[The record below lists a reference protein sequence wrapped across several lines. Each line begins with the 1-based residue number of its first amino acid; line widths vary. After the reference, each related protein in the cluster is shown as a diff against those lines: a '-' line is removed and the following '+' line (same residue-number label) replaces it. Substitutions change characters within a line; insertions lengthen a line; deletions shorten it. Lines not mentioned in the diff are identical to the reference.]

1 MTCWTRSARETA
13 LVGAFIDFSLWSKKT
28 LVLMHILIRKPRTLF
43 GNMLWEQPRRRAFAR
58 ELSIAAHPRSTKDQA
73 ASDLSK

>member
-1 MTCWTRSARETA
+1 MVKKDFGFDAYSDPKTAHTFREYA
-13 LVGAFIDFSLWSKKT
+13 LGAT
-28 LVLMHILIRKPRTLF
+28 
-43 GNMLWEQPRRRAFAR
+43 RRRAFAR